1 MPERLA
7 SFRGEVHCE
16 RAQCVPELTLS
27 GMTLEASEPTALAFS
42 ARVPADLPP
51 RLEDVRVEHLG
62 GTEYRI
68 SAPGGSWQ
76 ISASAVHLH
85 RDAAAQ
91 FYAAIPPRRAPWA
104 KRLFWGAVL
113 ALARTR
119 AGIALLKALRG

>member
-7 SFRGEVHCE
+7 TFRGEVQCE
-16 RAQCVPELTLS
+16 RAHCVPQLTLS
-27 GMTLEASEPTALAFS
+27 GMTLETPEPTALAFS
-42 ARVPADLPP
+42 ASAPGDLPG
-51 RLEDVRVEHLG
+51 RLRDVVVEHVG

-76 ISASAVHLH
+76 INASAVHLH
-85 RDAAAQ
+85 REVAAQ
-91 FYAAIPPRRAPWA
+91 FHAAIPPRQAPWA